1 MHNEIHVYNITPQQ
15 LQDSILEGIKFE
27 LDLLKKSYQP
37 KEPTVYLTRMEVSKL
52 LKIDISSVH
61 NWTKKGILNRYGV
74 AGRIYYKRQE
84 IEDCLIPLK

>member
-1 MHNEIHVYNITPQQ
+1 MQQVQIMQINSEELQCAIIKNI
-15 LQDSILEGIKFE
+15 DERFKELEKNF
-27 LDLLKKSYQP
+27 QP
-37 KEPTVYLTRMEVSKL
+37 KEQTVYLTRAEVAEL

-84 IEDCLIPLK
+84 VEDCLIPLK